1 MVKIRMESIV
11 EAVNDL
17 PALPQVV
24 TQVIKLTEDPDS
36 TAQDINRVLNQDQ
49 AITARVLKMANSAF
63 YGFPRR
69 IGSVT
74 DAIILLGF
82 RTLRSIVMAASVS
95 DILNQEMEG
104 YALGYGELWR
114 HSQCAAM
121 AARLIGR
128 KSKFAFLDVAYTA
141 ALLHDIGKVI
151 LNSSMKEAYREV
163 VNLVSED
170 NISFIEAENQI
181 LGFNHAQVGA
191 RVADKW
197 NLPPETVE
205 AIEFHHHPE
214 QAQVNRRLTAIVHL
228 ADVISV
234 TMGIGMGIDGLLYP
248 MSEEAMQLLGIDEPG
263 VENIISDLVDVF
275 YDQQIFEMK

>member
-1 MVKIRMESIV
+1 MSKISLESIV

-24 TQVIKLTEDPDS
+24 VQVIKLTEDPDS
-36 TAQDINRVLNQDQ
+36 TAQDINYVLNQDQ

-74 DAIILLGF
+74 DAIVMLGF

-95 DILNQEMEG
+95 DILNKEIEG
-104 YALGYGELWR
+104 YALEYGELWR

-121 AARLIGR
+121 AARLIAR
-128 KSKFAFLDVAYTA
+128 KSKFAFLDLAYTA

-151 LNSSMKEAYREV
+151 LNNIMKETYREV
-163 VNLVSED
+163 VTLVSED
-170 NISFIEAENQI
+170 NISFIEAENKI
-181 LGFNHAQVGA
+181 LGFNHAEVGA
-191 RVADKW
+191 RVAEKW

-205 AIEFHHHPE
+205 AIQLHHSPE
-214 QAQVNRRLTAIVHL
+214 VAQINPRLTAIIHL
-228 ADVISV
+228 ADAVCVS
-234 TMGIGMGIDGLLYP
+234 MGVGMGIDGLLYP
-248 MSEEAMQLLGIDEPG
+248 ISGEAMQLLGLDELEI
-263 VENIISDLVDVF
+263 ENVISELIDVF
-275 YDQQIFEMK
+275 ADQQIFELK

>member
-1 MVKIRMESIV
+1 M
-11 EAVNDL
+11 
-17 PALPQVV
+17 
-24 TQVIKLTEDPDS
+24 IKLTEDPDS
-36 TAQDINRVLNQDQ
+36 TAQDINYILNQDQ

-95 DILNQEMEG
+95 DILNKEIEG
-104 YALGYGELWR
+104 YALEYGELWR

-121 AARLIGR
+121 AARLIAR
-128 KSKFAFLDVAYTA
+128 KSKFAFLDLAYTA

-151 LNSSMKEAYREV
+151 LNNTMKETYREV
-163 VNLVSED
+163 VALVNEES
-170 NISFIEAENQI
+170 ISFIEAENKI
-181 LGFNHAQVGA
+181 LGFNHAEVGA

-205 AIEFHHHPE
+205 AIQLHHSPE
-214 QAQVNRRLTAIVHL
+214 EAQVNPRLTAIVHL
-228 ADVISV
+228 ADAICVS
-234 TMGIGMGIDGLLYP
+234 MGIGMGIDGLLYP
-248 MSEEAMQLLGIDEPG
+248 MSGEAMQLLGLDELEI
-263 VENIISDLVDVF
+263 ENVISELVDVF
-275 YDQQIFEMK
+275 ADQQIFELK